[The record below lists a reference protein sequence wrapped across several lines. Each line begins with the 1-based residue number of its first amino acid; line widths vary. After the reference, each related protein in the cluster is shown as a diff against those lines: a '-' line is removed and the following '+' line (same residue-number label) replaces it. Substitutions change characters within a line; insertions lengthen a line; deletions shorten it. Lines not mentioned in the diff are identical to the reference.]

1 MKIKRYVAFAAAML
15 TAATAVS
22 GCSQK
27 NKTSNGEPPI
37 IVADEENVSDTTVT
51 ATESVTTYP
60 EYPVAVPEVK
70 KQNTGDFYEAEDTG
84 FSKAL
89 RVEKKKD
96 NFSGDGYLTGFP
108 SDGSVSVT
116 FSVSAP
122 SNQHYDL
129 SFNIASESETECR
142 ILLNGKQL
150 TTFKTVKGGKF
161 NQITVHG
168 VFLVKGGSEITVSPV
183 KGNICLDYLKLTDSA
198 SLGSISYDADG
209 IPANENAGKA
219 AREVMNFISGCYG
232 KYIITGQY
240 AADEDNSEL
249 DLIYRTTGK
258 YPVIRCSNLSVPR
271 GAYNDS
277 YQDIEAC
284 ADWYRNGGIP
294 CVSWFWNAPSEKSSI
309 RTSETDFRLSD
320 AMTDI
325 DIAMLSQE
333 EIRGLYGEGKISAGC
348 YSLILDIDS
357 MAGQLTSLKNK
368 GVPVLWRPLP
378 EGSGDWYWW
387 GADGPEAYKWL
398 WKLLYDRLSVYFEL
412 DNLIWIWNGQSEST
426 LVDASSY
433 DIAAVDIYRS
443 GEKDYGSSY
452 YENFAAVQK
461 FAGSKK
467 PIALAECGS
476 VPDVDSAYRD
486 NALWSFFG
494 LWFGEYVED
503 ENGEY
508 SEKHT
513 SRDRLIK
520 TYNSEGAL
528 TLDEYRELSSRSDIP
543 EITVQTEKT
552 PEPSAAVTDA
562 PTQTKTETEG

>member
-1 MKIKRYVAFAAAML
+1 MKIRQCAAFAAAML

-22 GCSQK
+22 GCSKK
-27 NKTSNGEPPI
+27 NKTSGGEPPV
-37 IVADEENVSDTTVT
+37 IVADEENVPDTSVT
-51 ATESVTTYP
+51 ETESVTTYS

-96 NFSGDGYLTGFP
+96 NFSGGGYLTGFP

-116 FSVSAP
+116 FDVNAP

-129 SFNIASESETECR
+129 SFNIASENETECR

-150 TTFKTVKGGKF
+150 TTFRTVKGGKF

-168 VFLVKGGSEITVSPV
+168 VFLVKGDSEITISPV

-209 IPANENAGKA
+209 IPSNENAGKA

-258 YPVIRCSNLSVPR
+258 YPVIRFSNLTVPR
-271 GAYNDS
+271 GSYDDS
-277 YQDIEAC
+277 YKDVEAC

-294 CVSWFWNAPSEKSSI
+294 CVSWFWNAPSEKSSF
-309 RTSETDFRLSD
+309 RTEETDFRLSD

-412 DNLIWIWNGQSEST
+412 NNLIWIWNGQSEST
-426 LVDASSY
+426 LVDPSTY

-508 SEKHT
+508 SEKYT
-513 SRDRLIK
+513 SLDRLIK

-528 TLDEYRELSSRSDIP
+528 TLDEYRELSSRGDIP

-552 PEPSAAVTDA
+552 PESSAAATEA
-562 PTQTKTETEG
+562 PTQTKTETEE

>member
-1 MKIKRYVAFAAAML
+1 MKIRQCAAFAAAML
-15 TAATAVS
+15 TAATAIS
-22 GCSQK
+22 GCSKK
-27 NKTSNGEPPI
+27 NKTSGGEPPV
-37 IVADEENVSDTTVT
+37 IVADEENVPDTSVT
-51 ATESVTTYP
+51 ATESVTTYS

-96 NFSGDGYLTGFP
+96 NFSGGGYLTGFP
-108 SDGSVSVT
+108 SDESVSVT
-116 FSVSAP
+116 FDVSAP

-129 SFNIASESETECR
+129 SFNIASENETECR

-150 TTFKTVKGGKF
+150 TTFRTVKGGKF

-168 VFLVKGGSEITVSPV
+168 VFLVKGDSEITISPV

-209 IPANENAGKA
+209 IPSNENAGKA

-258 YPVIRCSNLSVPR
+258 YPVIRFSNLTVPR
-271 GAYNDS
+271 GSYDDS
-277 YQDIEAC
+277 YKDVEAC

-294 CVSWFWNAPSEKSSI
+294 CVSWFWNAPSEKSSF

-320 AMTDI
+320 AITDI

-426 LVDASSY
+426 LVDPSTY

-508 SEKHT
+508 SEKYT
-513 SRDRLIK
+513 SLDRLIK

-528 TLDEYRELSSRSDIP
+528 TLDEYRELSSRGDIP

-552 PEPSAAVTDA
+552 PESSAAATEA
-562 PTQTKTETEG
+562 PTQTKTETEE

>member
-1 MKIKRYVAFAAAML
+1 MKIRQCAAFAAAML

-22 GCSQK
+22 GCSKK
-27 NKTSNGEPPI
+27 NKTSGGEPPV
-37 IVADEENVSDTTVT
+37 IVADEENVPDTSVT
-51 ATESVTTYP
+51 ETESVTTYS

-96 NFSGDGYLTGFP
+96 NFSGGGYLTGFP
-108 SDGSVSVT
+108 SEGSVSVT
-116 FSVSAP
+116 FDVSAP

-129 SFNIASESETECR
+129 SFNIASENETECR

-150 TTFKTVKGGKF
+150 TTFRTVKGGKF

-168 VFLVKGGSEITVSPV
+168 VFLVKGDSEITISPV

-198 SLGSISYDADG
+198 SLGSISYDANG
-209 IPANENAGKA
+209 IPSNENAGKA

-258 YPVIRCSNLSVPR
+258 YPVIRFSNLTVPR
-271 GAYNDS
+271 GSYDDS
-277 YQDIEAC
+277 YKDVEAC

-294 CVSWFWNAPSEKSSI
+294 CVSWFWNAPSEKSSF

-320 AMTDI
+320 AITDI

-398 WKLLYDRLSVYFEL
+398 WKLLYDRLSIYFEL

-426 LVDASSY
+426 LVDPSTY

-494 LWFGEYVED
+494 LWFGEYVEN

-508 SEKHT
+508 SEKYT
-513 SRDRLIK
+513 SLDRLIK

-528 TLDEYRELSSRSDIP
+528 TLDEYRKLSSRGDIP

-552 PEPSAAVTDA
+552 PESSAAATDV
-562 PTQTKTETEG
+562 PTQTKTETEE

>member
-1 MKIKRYVAFAAAML
+1 MKIKQCAAFAAAML

-22 GCSQK
+22 GCSKK
-27 NKTSNGEPPI
+27 NKTSNGEPPV
-37 IVADEENVSDTTVT
+37 IVAEEEKTSGTTESATENVI
-51 ATESVTTYP
+51 TYP

-70 KQNTGDFYEAEDTG
+70 KQNTGNFYEAENTDVP
-84 FSKAL
+84 KML

-96 NFSGDGYLTGFP
+96 NFSGDGYITGFP

-116 FSVSAP
+116 FDVSAP

-129 SFNIASESETECR
+129 SFNIASENETECR

-150 TTFKTVKGGKF
+150 TTFRTVKGGKF

-209 IPANENAGKA
+209 IPSNENAGKA

-249 DLIYRTTGK
+249 ELIYRTTGK
-258 YPVIRCSNLSVPR
+258 YPVIRFSNLTVPR
-271 GAYNDS
+271 GAYDDS
-277 YQDIEAC
+277 YKDVEAC

-294 CVSWFWNAPSEKSSI
+294 CVNWFWDAPSEKSSF
-309 RTSETDFRLSD
+309 RTEETDFRLSD

-378 EGSGDWYWW
+378 EGSGNWYWW

-412 DNLIWIWNGQSEST
+412 DNLIWIWNGQSENT
-426 LVDASSY
+426 LVDPSSY

-508 SEKHT
+508 SEKYT
-513 SRDRLIK
+513 SLDRLIK

-528 TLDEYRELSSRSDIP
+528 TLDEYRKLSSRDDIP
-543 EITVQTEKT
+543 EINVQTEKT

-562 PTQTKTETEG
+562 STQTKTETEE